1 MSGSDDSSRRY
12 GDREI
17 GLILKRATE
26 FQDETPEPSGTG
38 LTIQEIAVEAGI
50 EPRHLRLAVAE
61 LASSAIPDGGAQ
73 PRIGS
78 GDPAGES

>member
-1 MSGSDDSSRRY
+1 MSGFDDSSRRY

-38 LTIQEIAVEAGI
+38 LTVPELEDIVE
-50 EPRHLRLAVAE
+50 VE
-61 LASSAIPDGGAQ
+61 LASSQIADGGAQ

-78 GDPAGES
+78 GEPAGES